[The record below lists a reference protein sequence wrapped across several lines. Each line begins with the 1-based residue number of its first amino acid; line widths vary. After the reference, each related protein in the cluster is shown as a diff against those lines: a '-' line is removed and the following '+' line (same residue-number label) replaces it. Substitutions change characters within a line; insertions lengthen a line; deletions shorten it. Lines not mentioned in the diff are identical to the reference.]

1 MLNNLFINIGNW
13 IVDITMRL
21 GGSQALGLWIERI
34 VAAVVVLVFL
44 LCNVI
49 ILVYLE
55 RKISGFIQERLG
67 PNRMGPF
74 GIFQLFMDILKLVS
88 KNTVTPDRADKFL
101 YNLVPIVVFIPTMMV
116 FAVMPLG
123 EGMTV
128 YDSPVSLIYY
138 FAVSAF
144 TTLILLLS
152 G

>member
-1 MLNNLFINIGNW
+1 M
-13 IVDITMRL
+13 
-21 GGSQALGLWIERI
+21 
-34 VAAVVVLVFL
+34 

-101 YNLVPIVVFIPTMMV
+101 YNLVPIVVFIQP
-116 FAVMPLG
+116 
-123 EGMTV
+123 
-128 YDSPVSLIYY
+128 
-138 FAVSAF
+138 
-144 TTLILLLS
+144 
-152 G
+152 